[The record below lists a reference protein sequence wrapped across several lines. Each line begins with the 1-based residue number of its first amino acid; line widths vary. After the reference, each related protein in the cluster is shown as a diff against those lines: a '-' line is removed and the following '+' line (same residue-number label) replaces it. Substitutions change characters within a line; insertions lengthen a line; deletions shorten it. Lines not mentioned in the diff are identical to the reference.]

1 LLAAVLDEQLASP
14 LKTSASLVERHAD
27 AAARPDWL
35 RLLMWHALAGSDA
48 HSDATARSHHAA
60 HEPGHPSGLDVA
72 QLELTRAAIA
82 LFPFAFP
89 QLTRQITGMSPT
101 DAAFLAERSS
111 FLEALEARIERK
123 PDAVEAP
130 KPRFRL
136 AASVTE
142 SPSR

>member
-1 LLAAVLDEQLASP
+1 V
-14 LKTSASLVERHAD
+14 
-27 AAARPDWL
+27 
-35 RLLMWHALAGSDA
+35 
-48 HSDATARSHHAA
+48 
-60 HEPGHPSGLDVA
+60 
-72 QLELTRAAIA
+72 
-82 LFPFAFP
+82 
-89 QLTRQITGMSPT
+89 SPT

-123 PDAVEAP
+123 SDAVEAP